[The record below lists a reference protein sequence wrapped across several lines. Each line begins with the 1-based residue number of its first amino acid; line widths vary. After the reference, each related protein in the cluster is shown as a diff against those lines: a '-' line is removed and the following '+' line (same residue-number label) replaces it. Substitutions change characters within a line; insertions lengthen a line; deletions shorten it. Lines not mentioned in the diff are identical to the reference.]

1 MTDSRE
7 KALEKCI
14 AHVKE
19 FLSEYDGDGGSCNI
33 RVCGK
38 PDDPHFFALTKRFP
52 YATPKPI
59 PKKGAPVIVWGNGG
73 PEKIRISYGETSR
86 EGNLLVYPDGL
97 LRWPRNN
104 SALTEFENWRVV
116 GNGEEEDRA
125 EAVPTCSGR
134 CHGCAHI
141 ELPSTTEPCATCT
154 TTKPSNWE
162 AE

>member
-59 PKKGAPVIVWGNGG
+59 PKKGTIVMYQSPCDVRWRLGWSN
-73 PEKIRISYGETSR
+73 GETDS
-86 EGNLLVYPDGL
+86 DGWL
-97 LRWPRNN
+97 EVGTSKNAVGELRKMD
-104 SALTEFENWRVV
+104 AFENWRVV
-116 GNGEEEDRA
+116 GNGEEERRIDDLMLAHSTCTHCRYR
-125 EAVPTCSGR
+125 EIPTQ
-134 CHGCAHI
+134 
-141 ELPSTTEPCATCT
+141 LEPCRSCT
-154 TTKPSNWE
+154 TTNPSNWE
-162 AE
+162 GE